1 MSPPTVCPT
10 QSAVRIGTDLGI
22 LQAIAQPDTEL
33 VVWQR
38 QTATAWA
45 TWIEQLSVHDLPTC
59 RLAIWT
65 WPRTK

>member
-1 MSPPTVCPT
+1 MSPTTVCQTP
-10 QSAVRIGTDLGI
+10 SAVHIGTDRGI
-22 LQAIAQPDTEL
+22 FHAIAQPDTEL

-38 QTATAWA
+38 PTAPAW
-45 TWIEQLSVHDLPTC
+45 TNWIEQLSVHDLPTC